1 MTEESAEGSPPATS
15 TSAGGS
21 LGVRIHAALL
31 AGRAAAGQ
39 GLPPAANPYAATSRD
54 GGDAL
59 TLSRLF
65 MFGYWQAAGLPISE
79 R

>member
-1 MTEESAEGSPPATS
+1 PTTPAPASAAGLPA
-15 TSAGGS
+15 
-21 LGVRIHAALL
+21 VRSHAALL

-39 GLPPAANPYAATSRD
+39 GLPPTANPYATASRA
-54 GGDAL
+54 GGDQL

-65 MFGYWQAAGLPISE
+65 LFGYWQAAGLPTSE